1 MSPDSVMG
9 ILRRLDEIKEDV
21 DEVKALAKETN
32 GRIREL
38 ELWRARMQ
46 GAATSARIVWIV
58 AGGVATALTI
68 RLFTNINF

>member
-1 MSPDSVMG
+1 MSPESIIG

-21 DEVKALAKETN
+21 DEVKQLAKETN

-46 GAATSARIVWIV
+46 GAASTARIFWVV
-58 AGGVATALTI
+58 VGGVTTAILI
-68 RLFTNINF
+68 RLFTSVNF

>member
-1 MSPDSVMG
+1 MSPENIIG
-9 ILRRLDEIKEDV
+9 IMRRLDEIKNDV

-46 GAATSARIVWIV
+46 GAATSARIFWVVVGGIV
-58 AGGVATALTI
+58 TAVAI
-68 RLFTNINF
+68 RVFTNVTF

>member
-1 MSPDSVMG
+1 VSPESIIG
-9 ILRRLDEIKEDV
+9 IMRRLDAIKDDV

-46 GAATSARIVWIV
+46 GVASTARIFWVIV
-58 AGGVATALTI
+58 GGVTTAILI
-68 RLFTNINF
+68 RIFTSINF

>member
-1 MSPDSVMG
+1 MSPENIIG
-9 ILRRLDEIKEDV
+9 IMRRLDAIKDDV

-46 GAATSARIVWIV
+46 GAASTARIFWVIV
-58 AGGVATALTI
+58 GGVTTAILI
-68 RLFTNINF
+68 RIFTSIDF

>member
-1 MSPDSVMG
+1 MSPESIIG

-32 GRIREL
+32 GRIKEL

-46 GAATSARIVWIV
+46 GAASTARIFWVV
-58 AGGVATALTI
+58 VGGVTTAILI
-68 RLFTNINF
+68 RLFTSVNF

>member
-1 MSPDSVMG
+1 MSPESIIG
-9 ILRRLDEIKEDV
+9 IMRRLDAIKDDV

-46 GAATSARIVWIV
+46 GVASTARIFWVIV
-58 AGGVATALTI
+58 GGVTTAILI
-68 RLFTNINF
+68 RIFTSINF

>member
-1 MSPDSVMG
+1 MSPESIIG

-21 DEVKALAKETN
+21 DEVKELAKETN

-46 GAATSARIVWIV
+46 GAASTARIFWVV
-58 AGGVATALTI
+58 VGGVTTAILI
-68 RLFTNINF
+68 RLFTSVNF

>member
-1 MSPDSVMG
+1 MSPESVIG
-9 ILRRLDEIKEDV
+9 IMRRLDEIKEDV

-46 GAATSARIVWIV
+46 GAASSARIFWIV
-58 AGGVATALTI
+58 VGGVITAIAI
-68 RLFTNINF
+68 RVFTNFTF

>member
-1 MSPDSVMG
+1 VSPENIIG

-21 DEVKALAKETN
+21 DEVKDLARETN

-46 GAATSARIVWIV
+46 GAASTARIFWIV
-58 AGGVATALTI
+58 VGGVATAILI
-68 RLFTNINF
+68 RLFTSINF

>member
-1 MSPDSVMG
+1 MSPESIIG

-32 GRIREL
+32 GRIKEL

-46 GAATSARIVWIV
+46 GAASTARIFWVIV
-58 AGGVATALTI
+58 GGVTTAILI
-68 RLFTNINF
+68 RLFTSINF

>member
-1 MSPDSVMG
+1 MSPDSVIG
-9 ILRRLDEIKEDV
+9 IVRRLDEIKEDV

-46 GAATSARIVWIV
+46 GAATSARIFWVV
-58 AGGVATALTI
+58 VGGVVTAIAI
-68 RLFTNINF
+68 RLFTNMTF

>member
-1 MSPDSVMG
+1 MSPESIIG

-46 GAATSARIVWIV
+46 GAASTARIFWVIV
-58 AGGVATALTI
+58 GGVTTAILI
-68 RLFTNINF
+68 RIFTSINF

>member
-1 MSPDSVMG
+1 VSPESVIG
-9 ILRRLDEIKEDV
+9 IMRRLDEIKGDV

-46 GAATSARIVWIV
+46 GAASSARIFWIV
-58 AGGVATALTI
+58 VGGVITAIAI
-68 RLFTNINF
+68 RVFTNFTF